1 MIIVLLG
8 GVFGMIVHILGN
20 LEPFIEG
27 GQKATLGVLAQNAF
41 GGRNPLLA
49 PGILSLAA
57 LVALA
62 GLYKHPGT
70 K

>member
-27 GQKATLGVLAQNAF
+27 GRTATLGVLAQNAF